1 METKDSQV
9 VVIVSSLVSSPSPRQ
24 DRWRAVFTTIK
35 SNNFNQVCT
44 PNLNK
49 CKEANQSEQSK
60 QEVRA
65 ICQWYLWCQIW
76 WLSAKLER
84 GGVARAK
91 SRQVRPEGRCRLV
104 QGGTIIK
111 TTFTFD
117 KQNKQKWTNKIRVNL
132 VSYINLFIKWM
143 PP

>member
-1 METKDSQV
+1 MVSKDSQL

-49 CKEANQSEQSK
+49 CKEANQSEESK

-65 ICQWYLWCQIW
+65 ICQWYL
-76 WLSAKLER
+76 
-84 GGVARAK
+84 
-91 SRQVRPEGRCRLV
+91 
-104 QGGTIIK
+104 
-111 TTFTFD
+111 
-117 KQNKQKWTNKIRVNL
+117 
-132 VSYINLFIKWM
+132 
-143 PP
+143 